1 MKLKSLGLILL
12 ALPFSTSVLAENA
25 VTRQTN
31 IVSFNTEAE
40 KSIERD
46 LLNVRLFYQ
55 VDGKDLADLNKTI
68 SERLNKAVGIV
79 QKQSAVEIKGNSRN
93 TSVRY
98 NNEGYNNEGKKTGW
112 IARADLVL
120 ESKDF
125 QALSEVLNSLDGI
138 LAIEDVNATI
148 SPEKLISVES
158 ELTQA
163 VIEKFKNK
171 ATLIQHS
178 LQMNNY
184 RILNLDISSV
194 NESAPIRPYA
204 SPREAKV
211 AMFSSDAAAP
221 NAFLENGKEAVR
233 VQATAQIELLK
244 D

>member
-1 MKLKSLGLILL
+1 MKLKSFGLILL
-12 ALPFSTSVLAENA
+12 ALPFSSSVLAENA
-25 VTRQTN
+25 IARQTN
-31 IVSFNTEAE
+31 IVSFNAEAE

-98 NNEGYNNEGKKTGW
+98 NDEGKKTGW

-138 LAIEDVNATI
+138 LAIEDINATI
-148 SPEKLISVES
+148 SPEKLMSVES

-194 NESAPIRPYA
+194 NESTPIRPYA
-204 SPREAKV
+204 SPRAAKV
-211 AMFSSDAAAP
+211 AMLSSDAAP

>member
-1 MKLKSLGLILL
+1 MKLKSFGLILL

-25 VTRQTN
+25 VSRQTN
-31 IVSFNTEAE
+31 IVSFTTEAE

-68 SERLNKAVGIV
+68 SERLNKAVGII

-93 TSVRY
+93 TSVR
-98 NNEGYNNEGKKTGW
+98 YNNEGKKTGW

-148 SPEKLISVES
+148 SPEKLMRVES

-194 NESAPIRPYA
+194 NESTPIRPYA
-204 SPREAKV
+204 SARAAKV
-211 AMFSSDAAAP
+211 AMLSSDASP
-221 NAFLENGKEAVR
+221 NAFLENGKEEVR
-233 VQATAQIELLK
+233 LQATAQIELLK

>member
-1 MKLKSLGLILL
+1 MKLKSFGLILL

-25 VTRQTN
+25 IARQTN
-31 IVSFNTEAE
+31 IVSFNAEAE

-98 NNEGYNNEGKKTGW
+98 NDEGKKTGW

-148 SPEKLISVES
+148 SPEKLMSVES

-171 ATLIQHS
+171 AVLIQHS
-178 LQMNNY
+178 LQMNRY

-194 NESAPIRPYA
+194 NESVPIRPYV
-204 SPREAKV
+204 SPRAAKA
-211 AMFSSDAAAP
+211 AMLSYEAAP
-221 NAFLENGKEAVR
+221 NAFLENGKEEVR
-233 VQATAQIELLK
+233 VRATAQIELLK